1 MQRATPATRTGEG
14 LLQTWMESKYP
25 VSSPSPSR
33 EPHPRLRQGRI
44 CCRPGWKV
52 STLSPHL
59 PLLQRATPTT
69 QTGEGLLQTWME
81 SKYPV
86 SSPFPS
92 SREPHPRLRQ
102 GRVCCRPGW
111 KVSTLSPHPPLL
123 QRATPTTWTGE
134 VLPQTWME
142 SKYRVSSPS
151 PSSREPHPR
160 LGQGRVCCRP
170 GQKVSTLSPH
180 PPPPP
185 ESHTRDSDRGGSAAD
200 LDGK

>member
-1 MQRATPATRTGEG
+1 
-14 LLQTWMESKYP
+14 MESKYP
-25 VSSPSPSR
+25 VSSPPPCR
-33 EPHPRLRQGRI
+33 GPHPRLGQGRVCCRPGWKVSTLSPHPLHPESHTRDSDGRI

-59 PLLQRATPTT
+59 PLLQRATPMT
-69 QTGEGLLQTWME
+69 QTGEGLPQTWME

-111 KVSTLSPHPPLL
+111 KVSTLSPHPP
-123 QRATPTTWTGE
+123 
-134 VLPQTWME
+134 
-142 SKYRVSSPS
+142 
-151 PSSREPHPR
+151 SSREPHPR
-160 LGQGRVCCRP
+160 LGQGRFCRRP
-170 GQKVSTLSPH
+170 GWKVSTLSPH

-185 ESHTRDSDRGGSAAD
+185 EIHTCNSDREGSAAD